1 MSPEPGL
8 SKGRELT
15 GLKQKVSALE
25 NQLTHVREQIEKLRS
40 AAPTRKAQAYERGNV
55 VVDPLR
61 CTGCGMCEAICPVGA
76 IKGGVIRCSKLEVEE
91 QVLEAA
97 ADAWAAS
104 ARSRAE
110 AAFAQAAAR
119 R

>member
-1 MSPEPGL
+1 MFPEAGL

-25 NQLTHVREQIEKLRS
+25 NQLTHVRERIEKLRS

-76 IKGGVIRCSKLEVEE
+76 IRVTYVARVNSGRCTGCGVCVQKCPYGALSPGS
-91 QVLEAA
+91 
-97 ADAWAAS
+97 AS
-104 ARSRAE
+104 
-110 AAFAQAAAR
+110 
-119 R
+119 